1 MNEQFLGCYSAQGFI
16 IPTAEAGFVLSEQI
30 ALLDCQSARGGVIIN
45 DPFIIPTAEQQG
57 SG

>member
-1 MNEQFLGCYSAQGFI
+1 MGCYSAQGFI

-30 ALLDCQSARGGVIIN
+30 TLLDLLVGKGGFIIT